1 MKNNNKTYSDNLK
14 SLLMS
19 GFKEYYDD
27 LNKKT
32 VEEFQKQ
39 EKQQKD
45 INDKLDNYETKIN
58 TISKKVLFL

>member
-1 MKNNNKTYSDNLK
+1 
-14 SLLMS
+14 MS

-45 INDKLDNYETKIN
+45 INDKLDKYETKIK
-58 TISKKVLFL
+58 TISNKVLFL